1 MKKCIFATA
10 VAAVLL
16 TACDGSEATHDS
28 VNGNVKKDV
37 TFVIDG
43 DFGNAT
49 FRKSKP
55 RLVTAVEGSDM
66 QDVYV
71 IDYVDGAFSQL
82 VHQTKDD
89 ADFGRPSLSLAYGTH
104 TLYFVASRG
113 SDSEIDTD
121 SHVITWSSVK
131 DTFYKMMEVDVSA
144 SSSPARNVTLD
155 RVCTKI
161 KINIKDEVPEG
172 IASINLTPGLVYK
185 GFDYVAD
192 EPVDEVYESEYV
204 IDVPES
210 YVGTKNLLSVSI
222 FSLSGADE
230 WTTDLKVLA
239 KDTDGKSIGGVSI
252 ESVPLLRNRATE
264 YTGKL
269 FITDGTAS
277 LTLNDEWLPS
287 YSDTW

>member
-49 FRKSKP
+49 FRKAKKN
-55 RLVTAVEGSDM
+55 VTAVDGSDM

-71 IDYVDGAFSQL
+71 VDHVDGSFVQL

-89 ADFGRPSLSLAYGTH
+89 ADFGRPSVPMTYGTH
-104 TLYFVASRG
+104 TLYFIASRG
-113 SDSEIDTD
+113 TGSEIDTD
-121 SHVITWSSVK
+121 SHTVTWDGVK
-131 DTFYKMMEVDVSA
+131 DTYYKAVTVDVSA
-144 SSSPARNVTLD
+144 SSAAVRNITLD
-155 RVCTKI
+155 RVVTKI

-172 IASINLTPGLVYK
+172 IASINLTPGLMYK

-192 EPVDEVYESEYV
+192 EPVDEVYESEYA

-222 FSLSGADE
+222 FSLSGSDE

-277 LTLNDEWLPS
+277 MTLNDEWLPS

>member
-1 MKKCIFATA
+1 MKKCIFAMA

-37 TFVIDG
+37 TFVIGG

-49 FRKSKP
+49 FRKAKKN
-55 RLVTAVEGSDM
+55 VTAVDGSDM

-71 IDYVDGAFSQL
+71 VDHVDGSFVQL

-89 ADFGRPSLSLAYGTH
+89 ADFGRPSVPMTYGTH
-104 TLYFVASRG
+104 TLYFIASRG
-113 SDSEIDTD
+113 TGSEIDTD
-121 SHVITWSSVK
+121 SHTVTWDGVK
-131 DTFYKMMEVDVSA
+131 DTYYKAVTVDVSA
-144 SSSPARNVTLD
+144 SSAAVRNITLD
-155 RVCTKI
+155 RVVTKI

-172 IASINLTPGLVYK
+172 IASINLTPGLVYR

-204 IDVPES
+204 IDVPDS

-277 LTLNDEWLPS
+277 MTLNDEWLPS